1 MGGALGLGR
10 AARNETPA
18 MSGARRGVMAVLA
31 AVCLWSLAFLF
42 GMVTERM
49 RGGCDRT
56 AAVQRLASQMEERR

>member
-1 MGGALGLGR
+1 
-10 AARNETPA
+10 